1 MHMSESVTQ
10 NTADLQVLLKRDWRM
25 LIGGELVAARSGQ
38 TMTST
43 APYDGSVLATVPLAG
58 AEDVQAAVT
67 AAQRAFPAWRDT
79 PLTRRAA
86 LLRQLADRMRERARD
101 FGLLDAADV
110 GNPVTAMTGD
120 VAMAAAWADYQAGVA
135 FEIKGATLPSMTRSW
150 LLTRREPYGV
160 VGRIIPYNH
169 PILFGLGKLGAPLL
183 TGNTLVMKVPDQ
195 APLSALLMGELAQE
209 IFPPGVVNIL
219 SGTGA
224 QTGDALVRHPEVKRI
239 ALIGSV
245 DTGQRVQAAA
255 ATAAVKHVSL
265 ELGGKN
271 AMIVC
276 ADADVDAVVEGAA
289 FGMNC
294 HWCQGQSCGSTT
306 RLFLHDS
313 VHDEVLDR
321 LVTRLRSIRIGHP
334 LDAGTEMGCLVSSA
348 QYDKVT
354 GYIQLGREGGARLVT
369 GGGKPGGE
377 EFENGFYVAPTV
389 FADVD
394 MSMRIA
400 REEIFGPVLSV
411 LRWSDLDDVV
421 RQANDVPYGLTGAVW
436 TRDLQTALTVADRL
450 DTGYVWV
457 NGSGSHFLGAPFSGH
472 KNSGTDSEEGIEELL
487 SYTQSKT
494 VNIALP

>member
-1 MHMSESVTQ
+1 MSASV
-10 NTADLQVLLKRDWRM
+10 NDSSAELQVLLKRDWRM
-25 LIGGELVAARSGQ
+25 LIGGELVGARSGQ
-38 TMTST
+38 TMETR
-43 APYDGSVLATVPLAG
+43 APYDGSFLANVPLAG
-58 AEDVQAAVT
+58 PEDVEAAVQAAKAV
-67 AAQRAFPAWRDT
+67 FPAWRDT
-79 PLTRRAA
+79 PLTGRVALIRQFAA
-86 LLRQLADRMRERARD
+86 RLLERSRE

-120 VAMAAAWADYQAGVA
+120 VALAARWLEYQTGVA
-135 FEIKGATLPSMTRSW
+135 FEIKGETLPSMSRSW

-169 PILFGLGKLGAPLL
+169 PILFAAAKLGAPLV
-183 TGNTLVMKVPDQ
+183 TGNTLLLKVPDQ
-195 APLSALLMGELAQE
+195 APLSSLLMAELLQE
-209 IFPPGVVNIL
+209 IFPAGVVNIL

-224 QTGDALVRHPEVKRI
+224 VTGDALVRHPEVKRI

-245 DTGQRVQAAA
+245 ETGQRVQAAA
-255 ATAAVKHVSL
+255 AEVAVKHVSL

-276 ADADVDAVVEGAA
+276 ADADLDAVVEGAA

-306 RLFLHDS
+306 RLFLHES
-313 VHDEVLDR
+313 IHDEVLQR
-321 LVTRLRSIRIGHP
+321 LVRRLRSIRIGHP
-334 LDAGTEMGCLVSSA
+334 LDADTEMGCLVSQA
-348 QYDKVT
+348 QFDKVT
-354 GYIQLGREGGARLVT
+354 SYIAKGLEDGARLVT
-369 GGGKPGGE
+369 GGGRPAASE
-377 EFENGFYVAPTV
+377 LADGFFVEPTV

-421 RQANDVPYGLTGAVW
+421 AQANDVPYGLTGAVW
-436 TRDLQTALTVADRL
+436 TQDLQTALSVADRL

-457 NGSGSHFLGAPFSGH
+457 NGSGTHFLGAPFSGH
-472 KNSGTDSEEGIEELL
+472 KNSGTDSEEGIEELS

-494 VNIALP
+494 VNIALR

>member
-10 NTADLQVLLKRDWRM
+10 NTADLQGLLKRDWRM
-25 LIGGELVAARSGQ
+25 LVDGELVAARSGP

-58 AEDVQAAVT
+58 ADDVQAAVA

-79 PLTRRAA
+79 PLTRRAS

-120 VAMAAAWADYQAGVA
+120 VAMAAAWADYQAGIA

-195 APLSALLMGELAQE
+195 APLSALLMGELARE

-224 QTGDALVRHPEVKRI
+224 QTGDALVRHPAVKRI

-245 DTGQRVQAAA
+245 ETGQRVQAAA

-276 ADADVDAVVEGAA
+276 ADADLDTVVEGAA

-306 RLFLHDS
+306 RLFLHEA

-321 LVTRLRSIRIGHP
+321 LVTRLESIRIGHP
-334 LDAGTEMGCLVSSA
+334 LDAGTEMGCLVSRA

-354 GYIQLGREGGARLVT
+354 GYIQLGHDEGARLVT
-369 GGGKPGGE
+369 GGAKPAGQ
-377 EFENGFYVAPTV
+377 EFENGFYVQPTV
-389 FADVD
+389 FADVH

-411 LRWSDLDDVV
+411 LRWNDLDDVI

-436 TRDLQTALTVADRL
+436 TRDLHTALSVADRL

-494 VNIALP
+494 VNITLP

>member
-1 MHMSESVTQ
+1 MSASV
-10 NTADLQVLLKRDWRM
+10 NDSSAELQVLLKRDWRM
-25 LIGGELVAARSGQ
+25 LIGGELVGARSGQ
-38 TMTST
+38 TMETR
-43 APYDGSVLATVPLAG
+43 APYDGSFLANVPLAG
-58 AEDVQAAVT
+58 PEDVEAAVQAAK
-67 AAQRAFPAWRDT
+67 AAFPAWRDT
-79 PLTRRAA
+79 PLTGRVALIRQFAA
-86 LLRQLADRMRERARD
+86 RLLERSRE

-110 GNPVTAMTGD
+110 GNPVTAMTSD
-120 VAMAAAWADYQAGVA
+120 VALAARWLEYQTGVA
-135 FEIKGATLPSMTRSW
+135 FEIKGETLPSMSRSW

-169 PILFGLGKLGAPLL
+169 PILFAAAKLGAPLV
-183 TGNTLVMKVPDQ
+183 TGNTLLLKVPDQ
-195 APLSALLMGELAQE
+195 APLSSLLMAELLQE
-209 IFPPGVVNIL
+209 IFPAGVVNIL

-224 QTGDALVRHPEVKRI
+224 VTGDALVRHPEVKRI

-245 DTGQRVQAAA
+245 ETGQRVQAAA
-255 ATAAVKHVSL
+255 AEVAVKHVSL

-276 ADADVDAVVEGAA
+276 ADADLDAVVEGAA

-306 RLFLHDS
+306 RLFLHES
-313 VHDEVLDR
+313 IHDEVLQR
-321 LVTRLRSIRIGHP
+321 LVRRLRSIRIGHP
-334 LDAGTEMGCLVSSA
+334 LDADTEMGCLVSQA
-348 QYDKVT
+348 QFDKVT
-354 GYIQLGREGGARLVT
+354 SYIAKGLEDGARLVT
-369 GGGKPGGE
+369 GGGRPAASE
-377 EFENGFYVAPTV
+377 LVDGFFVEPTV

-421 RQANDVPYGLTGAVW
+421 AQANDVPYGLTGAVW
-436 TRDLQTALTVADRL
+436 TQDLQTALSVADRL

-457 NGSGSHFLGAPFSGH
+457 NGSGTHFLGAPFSGH
-472 KNSGTDSEEGIEELL
+472 KNSGTDSEEGIEELS

-494 VNIALP
+494 VNIALR

>member
-1 MHMSESVTQ
+1 MSVSIAEKTNELS
-10 NTADLQVLLKRDWRM
+10 LLLKRDWRM
-25 LIGGELVAARSGQ
+25 LIGGELVSAKSGQ
-38 TMTST
+38 TMETV
-43 APYDGSVLATVPLAG
+43 APYDGSFLVHVPLAG
-58 AEDVQAAVT
+58 AEDVDAAVK
-67 AAQRAFPAWRDT
+67 AGQAAFPAWRDT
-79 PLTRRAA
+79 PLTERVALIRRFGAR
-86 LLRQLADRMRERARD
+86 LVERASD

-120 VAMAAAWADYQAGVA
+120 VAMAARWLDYQTGVA
-135 FEIKGATLPSMTRSW
+135 FEIKGATLPSMSPSW

-160 VGRIIPYNH
+160 VGRIIPYTH
-169 PILFGLGKLGAPLL
+169 PILFAAGKLGAPLV
-183 TGNTLVMKVPDQ
+183 TGNTLILKAPDQ
-195 APLSALLMGELAQE
+195 APLSALLMAELAQE

-224 QTGDALVRHPEVKRI
+224 LTGDALVRHPQVKRI
-239 ALIGSV
+239 GLIGSV
-245 DTGQRVQAAA
+245 ETGQRVQRAAA
-255 ATAAVKHVSL
+255 ESAIKHVSL

-276 ADADVDAVVEGAA
+276 ADADLGAVVEGAA

-313 VHDEVLDR
+313 VHDEVLER

-334 LDAGTEMGCLVSSA
+334 LDPGTEMGCLVSQA

-354 GYIQLGREGGARLVT
+354 SYIQKGHEDGARLVT
-369 GGGKPGGE
+369 GGGRPADPALQGGFFVE
-377 EFENGFYVAPTV
+377 PTV

-411 LRWSDLDDVV
+411 LRWNDLDDVV
-421 RQANDVPYGLTGAVW
+421 AQANDVPYGLTGAVW
-436 TRDLQTALTVADRL
+436 TKDLQTALSVADRL

-494 VNIALP
+494 VNIALR

>member
-10 NTADLQVLLKRDWRM
+10 NTADLQGLLKRDWRM
-25 LIGGELVAARSGQ
+25 LVDGELVAARSGQ
-38 TMTST
+38 TMTTT

-58 AEDVQAAVT
+58 ADDIQAAVA

-79 PLTRRAA
+79 PLTRRAQ
-86 LLRQLADRMRERARD
+86 LLRQLADQMRERARD

-209 IFPPGVVNIL
+209 IFPPGVVNIV

-224 QTGDALVRHPEVKRI
+224 ETGDALVRHPAVKRI

-245 DTGQRVQAAA
+245 ETGQRVQAAA

-276 ADADVDAVVEGAA
+276 ADADLDTVVEGAA

-306 RLFLHDS
+306 RLFLHES
-313 VHDEVLDR
+313 VHDEVLER
-321 LVTRLRSIRIGHP
+321 LVSRLESIRIGHP
-334 LDAGTEMGCLVSSA
+334 LDAGTEMGCLVSRA

-354 GYIQLGREGGARLVT
+354 GYIQLGHDEGARLVT
-369 GGGKPGGE
+369 GGARPAGQ
-377 EFENGFYVAPTV
+377 EFENGFYVQPTV
-389 FADVD
+389 FANVQ

-411 LRWSDLDDVV
+411 LRWNDLDDVI

-457 NGSGSHFLGAPFSGH
+457 NGSGSHLLGAPFSGH